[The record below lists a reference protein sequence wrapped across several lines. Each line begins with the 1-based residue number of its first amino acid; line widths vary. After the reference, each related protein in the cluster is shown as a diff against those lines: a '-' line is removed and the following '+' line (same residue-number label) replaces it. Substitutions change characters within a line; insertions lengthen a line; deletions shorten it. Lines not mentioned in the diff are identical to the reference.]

1 MTSVRQ
7 SALRNKS
14 KKRRKTFVPR
24 LQTCPQ
30 KHGVVSKIRIVTP
43 KKPNS
48 ARRKVARVKLS
59 NRLFVSAKIIGQGH
73 NLQSYSHVLVRG
85 GRANDLPGVRYT
97 MIKGVLDFSWEED
110 SPRSKTR
117 SKYGIA
123 LEHIRVASEDDT
135 EEDAEDE
142 S

>member
-1 MTSVRQ
+1 MSSLRQRANSGNIRKIHKTS
-7 SALRNKS
+7 
-14 KKRRKTFVPR
+14 VPR
-24 LQTCPQ
+24 LQNCPQ
-30 KHGVVSKIRIVTP
+30 KHGVVSKVRIVTP

-59 NRLFVSAKIIGQGH
+59 NRLMITAKLIGQGH

-97 MIKGVLDFSWEED
+97 MIKGVLDFNWEENTR
-110 SPRSKTR
+110 RSKSR

-123 LEHIRVASEDDT
+123 LEHVRINEE
-135 EEDAEDE
+135 EEDSETED
-142 S
+142 